1 MPARKNQS
9 ISEPPELEL
18 QPGFEQLQIRYV
30 LVSQAMTWELQGNP
44 KKHDLQK
51 IADSITENGFR
62 DAPAF
67 DANLNGGKGGLV
79 FGNGRT
85 EALAW
90 MEDQGRSVPRGIALT
105 KDGQWA
111 MPILFGID
119 ARSEAA
125 ARRFSLD
132 HNLLTM
138 AGGEYT
144 AVDMSRMFE
153 TESYLD
159 MLQGLTELDQL
170 PLLVDADD
178 LNLLLELNDGAGDS
192 YPGDIPK
199 DNKDID
205 EEAMKDTKHECPQ
218 CGFRY

>member
-9 ISEPPELEL
+9 SSGLPELEL
-18 QPGFEQLQIRYV
+18 QSGFEQLQIRYV

-67 DANLNGGKGGLV
+67 DAKLNGGKGGLV

-90 MEDQGRSVPRGIALT
+90 MEGQGRSVPRGIALT
-105 KDGQWA
+105 KDEHWA
-111 MPILFGID
+111 MPILFGVD

-144 AVDMSRMFE
+144 AVDMGRMFE
-153 TESYLD
+153 SGPYLD
-159 MLQGLTELDQL
+159 MLQGLAELDQL
-170 PLLVDADD
+170 PLMVDNED
-178 LNLLLELNDGAGDS
+178 LSLLLELDGKEEPPNFEPVGIEEQGRLDQKKPIVCPHCGEEFL
-192 YPGDIPK
+192 PG
-199 DNKDID
+199 
-205 EEAMKDTKHECPQ
+205 
-218 CGFRY
+218 